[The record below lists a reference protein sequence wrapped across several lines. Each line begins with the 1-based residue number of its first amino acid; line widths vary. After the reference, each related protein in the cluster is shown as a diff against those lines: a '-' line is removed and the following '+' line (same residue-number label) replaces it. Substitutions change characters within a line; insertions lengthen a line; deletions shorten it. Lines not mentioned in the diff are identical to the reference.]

1 MPPADGYRRFAE
13 SRLTEALADSPVVLL
28 HGPRQSG
35 KTTLARHVAASAG
48 FAYLTFD
55 DDSTRL
61 SADEDPAG
69 FVARMP
75 AHVVLDEIQRVPQLF
90 TSLKAAVD
98 RDRTPGRFLLTGSAN
113 VLLIP
118 SLGDSL
124 AGRMEI
130 LRLHPLAQ
138 CELAGTPSG
147 FLDALLAGHFP
158 TRPVHRL
165 GADLARRIVAGGYP
179 AALAREPGRRRTAWY
194 RSYLETMVQRDV
206 QELSRITALDALPR
220 LLSLVAAQ
228 TARLLNVSGLAG
240 PFEVS
245 RPTIREYLTLLQ
257 RVFLVEELSPWH
269 TNRLSRAVKTPKL
282 HIGDTGLAAALLDTD
297 AADLDGSRDLIG
309 QLVETFVY
317 QELRRLAA
325 WHDASLAFFHYRD
338 RDDYEVDIVIE
349 QGGRQ
354 VMGVEVKAASTVGR
368 SDFAGLRR
376 LAAAAGDRFV
386 CGVVLYDGEASLG
399 FGDKLFAVPI
409 RLLWEMPPGRERPGP
424 SRTARKASRTAAKTT
439 SRTAPRRTPSAS
451 SRKGGRRR

>member
-1 MPPADGYRRFAE
+1 MLNGEGYGRFAAA
-13 SRLTEALADSPVVLL
+13 RLIETLADSPVVLL

-35 KTTLARHVAASAG
+35 KTTLARHVAASRDYG
-48 FAYLTFD
+48 YLTFD
-55 DDSTRL
+55 DDATWR

-69 FVARMP
+69 FVARLP
-75 AHVVLDEIQRVPQLF
+75 DRVILDEVQRVPGLF
-90 TSLKAAVD
+90 TSLKAVVD
-98 RDRTPGRFLLTGSAN
+98 RQRTPGRLLLTGSAN

-118 SLGDSL
+118 SLSDSL

-130 LRLHPLAQ
+130 LRLFPLAQ
-138 CELAGTPSG
+138 CELARRPSG
-147 FLDALLAGHFP
+147 FLDALRAGHFA
-158 TRPVHRL
+158 TRPVPRL

-179 AALAREPGRRRTAWY
+179 AALAREPGRRRAAWY
-194 RSYLETMVQRDV
+194 RGYLDTMVQRDV
-206 QELSRITALDALPR
+206 HELSRISALDALPR

-228 TARLLNVSGLAG
+228 TARLLNVTDLSA

-245 RPTIREYLTLLQ
+245 RPTIRDYLTLLQ

-282 HIGDTGLAAALLDTD
+282 HIGDTGLAAALLDID
-297 AADLDGSRDLIG
+297 AVDLDANRDLIG
-309 QLVETFVY
+309 QLVETFAY
-317 QELRRLAA
+317 QELRRQAS
-325 WHDASLAFFHYRD
+325 WHDANLAFFHYRD
-338 RDDYEVDIVIE
+338 RDNYEVDIVIE

-399 FGDKLFAVPI
+399 FGDRLFAVPI
-409 RLLWEMPPGRERPGP
+409 RLLWETPVAGD
-424 SRTARKASRTAAKTT
+424 KASPARAALK
-439 SRTAPRRTPSAS
+439 SARAS
-451 SRKGGRRR
+451 RRR